1 MSEWSLRP
9 DLPSATFDVDEEC
22 PHCDEPQPSRQMDTH
37 VATVHADLPPC
48 TARIE
53 TQHRETYQCV
63 FRAGHAKGEYGRWHA
78 SASRDP
84 AGRFMWNDSA
94 AGATPH
100 RPPEPS
106 DSLNKLKAAGVVS
119 HTVVATGDGSPA
131 RTCGEHDGPCFP
143 EAGATC
149 SAHGEQQCARCH
161 RNPSDCL
168 TEDGACGRW
177 SSSGMHW
184 DTCPNRRRGPLTDA
198 DSAPQPPERP
208 VKATCAVLHT
218 DEQGNTI
225 PCPHEQAKGDPNF
238 TLNEINGKWR
248 WLCGNCNGYSRNF
261 PTADEAQGDFYAR
274 HAPCLDEQADPHPA
288 LTAKLYAPPP
298 DDRLR
303 DAEIRA
309 AVAEH
314 EAEAYKNQVQA
325 LVRAL
330 LRERGAAEEDLPQK
344 VSVIILHEEA
354 P

>member
-1 MSEWSLRP
+1 MSGSH
-9 DLPSATFDVDEEC
+9 AVFDVPQQC
-22 PHCDEPQPSRQMDTH
+22 PHCELLERALDDH
-37 VATVHADLPPC
+37 IAAAHGDLPTCNAKINNAGTEGQTIP
-48 TARIE
+48 
-53 TQHRETYQCV
+53 CV
-63 FRAGHAKGEYGRWHA
+63 FRVGHRDESGNYHAGPIDRYG
-78 SASRDP
+78 SRL
-84 AGRFMWNDSA
+84 RWNDGA
-94 AGATPH
+94 MGATPH

-106 DSLNKLKAAGVVS
+106 DSLDKLKAAGVVS

-143 EAGATC
+143 EAGAKC

-177 SSSGMHW
+177 SWSGMHW
-184 DTCPNRRRGPLTDA
+184 DTCPNRRRGPLADA
-198 DSAPQPPERP
+198 DSPPQPPEWP
-208 VKATCAVLHT
+208 VKATCAVLHM
-218 DEQGNTI
+218 DGQGNTI
-225 PCPHEQAKGDPNF
+225 PCPD
-238 TLNEINGKWR
+238 
-248 WLCGNCNGYSRNF
+248 
-261 PTADEAQGDFYAR
+261 D
-274 HAPCLDEQADPHPA
+274 QADRHPA
-288 LTAKLYAPPP
+288 LTAKLYAPSP